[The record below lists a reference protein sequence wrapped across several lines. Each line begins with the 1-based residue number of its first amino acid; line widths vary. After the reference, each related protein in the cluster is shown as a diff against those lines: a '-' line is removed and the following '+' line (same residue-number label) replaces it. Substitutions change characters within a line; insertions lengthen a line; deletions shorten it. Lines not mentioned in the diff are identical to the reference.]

1 MRRVSTNVLAPT
13 GTAEEAQAKCA
24 AALDAVGRPFATA
37 FPASVRWLLCGR
49 GRSVSTSAPA
59 SSYTVWVDDDGARVL
74 NQDIES
80 SRVRQDERF
89 EELGYE
95 VRDYPWHEPK
105 PLPQGLP
112 AEEEIEQAIAPL
124 RRHLNDEERERFR
137 RVGADAAEAVQEVV
151 LSLRPEENEYEVA
164 GALAA
169 ALRTRGFF
177 PPVVLVAS
185 AERQLVHRHPV
196 PIGERLGRHALL
208 AVTAERE
215 GLHAS
220 LTRIASFGRVPDELA
235 RLNRLAAEVDA
246 AMLQA
251 SKPGTTLG
259 QVLEVAADAYAE
271 RGFPEE
277 WRKHHQGG
285 TTGYK
290 GRETFA
296 VPGEQTR
303 LTDSCAVAWNPS
315 ISGGAKSEDTA
326 LVSSEGVEVIT
337 RTPELPTVEANG
349 LERAA
354 IVEL

>member
-1 MRRVSTNVLAPT
+1 MTATVLTPT
-13 GTAEEAQAKCA
+13 GTAEEARAKCA
-24 AALDAVGRPFATA
+24 AALEAVGRPFATA
-37 FPASVRWLLCGR
+37 FPATVRWLLCGR

-74 NQDIES
+74 HQDIES
-80 SRVRQDERF
+80 SRVQADERL

-95 VRDYPWHEPK
+95 VRAYPWFEPK
-105 PLPQGLP
+105 PLPEGLP
-112 AEEEIEQAIAPL
+112 SEDEIERAVAPL
-124 RRHLNDEERERFR
+124 RRRLSDAERERFR
-137 RVGADAAEAVQEVV
+137 AVGADAGAAVREVV
-151 LSLRPEENEYEVA
+151 LELSGDKNEYEVA
-164 GALAA
+164 GELAA
-169 ALRTRGFF
+169 ALRERGFF

-185 AERQLVHRHPV
+185 DRRQLVHRHPV
-196 PIGERLGRHALL
+196 PIGERLGRHTLL

-220 LTRIASFGRVPDELA
+220 LTRIASFGPAPEELV
-235 RLNRLAAEVDA
+235 RLNRLAAEVDV
-246 AMLQA
+246 AMLDA
-251 SKPGTTLG
+251 SRPGATVED
-259 QVLEVAADAYAE
+259 VLNVAADAYAE

-296 VPGEQTR
+296 VPGDRTE
-303 LTDSCAVAWNPS
+303 LADSCAVAWNPS
-315 ISGGAKSEDTA
+315 ITGGAKSEDTA
-326 LVSSEGVEVIT
+326 LVTAEGVEVIT
-337 RTPELPTVEANG
+337 LTPGLPTLGIDG